1 MTRYLALM
9 GFCVSL
15 FLSMIQGCGNHIETS
30 EKPDSSQLE
39 SREEQSLEPMWPLE
53 KAASRKEVQ
62 PSLEFAKELS
72 SRDAGSTKEGGSEQR
87 TLPEIPVEQAG
98 IDKGGVT
105 PERSG
110 AVESGMPEPAQP
122 ESRPDQKM
130 PPDRKPLPDRTPP
143 PDRKPPLGKAAKFVQ
158 TASRWGVPA
167 SGTRDGFHIPSS
179 ASKLAHWS
187 VVDLNGD
194 KKPDLVQTV
203 DPKTGRLFGGSRGYW
218 KFFLNTGKGFSLTGT
233 QWPVPSSGTPD
244 GFFTFSS
251 AKDRAYWFLMD
262 LNGDKKPD
270 LVQTVDPKTGRLFG
284 GSRGY
289 WKLFLNTGKG
299 FAGSGIRWD
308 VPSSGTSE
316 GFFTIA
322 RSLQKE
328 HWAVMDLN
336 GDKKPDL
343 VQTVDPKTGRLFGGS
358 RGYWK
363 LFINTGKGFS
373 LTGTQW
379 PVPSSG
385 TRDGFFAF
393 AQGSKDAYWSLM
405 DLNGDKKPDLVQT
418 VDPKTER
425 LFGGSRGYW
434 KLFINTGKGFS
445 LTGTQWFVPV
455 SGTRDGFFVPA
466 SQSGSSVWF
475 VTDLDGDKKLDLVQ
489 TVDPKTGRLY
499 GGSRGYWKLFA
510 NTGKGFS
517 LTGVSFSVPSSQ
529 TRDGF
534 YAPSHA
540 KDKGYWTLMDLTG
553 DERLE
558 LVQTVDPKT
567 GRLYGGSRGFWQI
580 FSVTP

>member
-187 VVDLNGD
+187 VV
-194 KKPDLVQTV
+194 
-203 DPKTGRLFGGSRGYW
+203 
-218 KFFLNTGKGFSLTGT
+218 
-233 QWPVPSSGTPD
+233 
-244 GFFTFSS
+244 
-251 AKDRAYWFLMD
+251 
-262 LNGDKKPD
+262 
-270 LVQTVDPKTGRLFG
+270 
-284 GSRGY
+284 
-289 WKLFLNTGKG
+289 
-299 FAGSGIRWD
+299 
-308 VPSSGTSE
+308 
-316 GFFTIA
+316 
-322 RSLQKE
+322 
-328 HWAVMDLN
+328 DLN